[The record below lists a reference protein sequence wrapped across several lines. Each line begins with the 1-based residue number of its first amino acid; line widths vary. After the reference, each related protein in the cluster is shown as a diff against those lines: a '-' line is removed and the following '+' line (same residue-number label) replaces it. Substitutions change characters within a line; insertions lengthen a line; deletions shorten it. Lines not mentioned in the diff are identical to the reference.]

1 MTADSDSPQAPARKV
16 RPRKGGLWPWLHR
29 MGAPATFF
37 AASQRWLP
45 WLWALAIIALAAGS
59 IWGLAFAPADYQ
71 QGNSFRI
78 IYVHVPAAILAQSCF
93 MLLAVCALLFLVWK
107 IKLADMVATAA
118 APVGALMT
126 ALALFSG
133 SVWGI
138 PTWGTWWIWDARL
151 TSMLIQL
158 FLYLGVIVLRGSFA
172 SRDSGSRAAS
182 ILALVGMVNI
192 PIIKYS
198 VDWWSTLHQPAT
210 FTLSEAPPMPA
221 SMWIPL
227 LMMVIGFYAL
237 FGALVL
243 MRTRVEV
250 LRRESRKQW
259 VCDLLSPSARARPDA
274 AVVATEGD
282 KP

>member
-1 MTADSDSPQAPARKV
+1 MTADSDSPQAPSRKV

-45 WLWALAIIALAAGS
+45 WLWALAIISLVAGS
-59 IWGLAFAPADYQ
+59 VWGLAFAPADYQ

-133 SVWGI
+133 SVWASPPGA
-138 PTWGTWWIWDARL
+138 PG
-151 TSMLIQL
+151 
-158 FLYLGVIVLRGSFA
+158 GS
-172 SRDSGSRAAS
+172 
-182 ILALVGMVNI
+182 GM
-192 PIIKYS
+192 P
-198 VDWWSTLHQPAT
+198 
-210 FTLSEAPPMPA
+210 
-221 SMWIPL
+221 
-227 LMMVIGFYAL
+227 G
-237 FGALVL
+237 
-243 MRTRVEV
+243 
-250 LRRESRKQW
+250 
-259 VCDLLSPSARARPDA
+259 
-274 AVVATEGD
+274 
-282 KP
+282 